1 MNIGEPSAEDIS
13 LRDAMEL
20 AGVSD
25 RTVRRAV
32 RTGELPRRYR
42 VSAHGPQLVFL
53 RADVERW
60 IVAHRW
66 RQRVVV
72 PPPAPTVLHT
82 AVSAAVQQL
91 TIVMTRSQ
99 AAMAAMADVSKRLE
113 QHEQQLAMVRTT
125 IDRLTAQLTSAG
137 LRAGD
142 NSSEKIAAEAK
153 GVTDAEAV
161 SGEAQLAIIMA
172 ARYG

>member
-1 MNIGEPSAEDIS
+1 MNIGEPSAEDMS

-25 RTVRRAV
+25 KTVRRAV

-60 IVAHRW
+60 IVAHQW

-72 PPPAPTVLHT
+72 PPPAPTVIHA
-82 AVSAAVQQL
+82 AVCAAVQQMNTVL
-91 TIVMTRSQ
+91 TRSQ
-99 AAMAAMADVSKRLE
+99 AALADTSRRLE

-142 NSSEKIAAEAK
+142 NSGEKIAAEAK